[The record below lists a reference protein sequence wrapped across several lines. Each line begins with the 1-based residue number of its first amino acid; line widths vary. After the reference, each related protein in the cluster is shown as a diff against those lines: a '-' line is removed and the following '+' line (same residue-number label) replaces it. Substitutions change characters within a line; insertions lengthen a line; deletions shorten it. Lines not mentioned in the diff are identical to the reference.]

1 MNVAAGLPK
10 IGTEIWGV
18 IASVSLHAFAVAVFL
33 LVPNDRHVEA
43 QAPESISVEVITTQE
58 FEEALQKDRQ
68 QEEEPKLDEELDID
82 LDQTKPAQEQPN
94 AERKQAALQPRQN
107 AQRATLQPKPAR
119 DGESDEPKEIIPGT
133 PDGDINAP
141 PIPGRVVA
149 IPRARVPPKE
159 REALTGDKLREQ
171 LCHQEAIA
179 RITKTRNDL
188 QPDLVV
194 SSAIDEA
201 VTADQIIVANGAA
214 FRSNDRWYQL
224 KFRCEANAEQKSIV
238 AFEFLIGEAFP
249 QEELEV
255 RPATNVN

>member
-1 MNVAAGLPK
+1 MNVAAGLSK
-10 IGTEIWGV
+10 IGTEMWGI
-18 IASVSLHAFAVAVFL
+18 IASVSLHAFAVAAFL

-43 QAPESISVEVITTQE
+43 QAPESISVEVITPQE
-58 FEEALQKDRQ
+58 FEEALQKGRQ
-68 QEEEPKLDEELDID
+68 QEKEPDLDQKLDID
-82 LDQTKPAQEQPN
+82 LDQTKPTQEQPN
-94 AERKQAALQPRQN
+94 AEQKQAALQPRKN

-119 DGESDEPKEIIPGT
+119 NGESDEPKEIIPGT

-179 RITKTRNDL
+179 RITKIRNDL

-238 AFEFLIGEAFP
+238 VFEFLIGEAFP

-255 RPATNVN
+255 RPATTVN

>member
-1 MNVAAGLPK
+1 MKAAAGLSK
-10 IGTEIWGV
+10 IGTEIWGI
-18 IASVSLHAFAVAVFL
+18 IASVGLHALAMSAFL

-43 QAPESISVEVITTQE
+43 QVPESVSVEVVTPQE
-58 FEEALQKDRQ
+58 FEEARA
-68 QEEEPKLDEELDID
+68 QERPKENEPELDENLDID
-82 LDQTKPAQEQPN
+82 LDQTKPIEEQAEAEQEQ
-94 AERKQAALQPRQN
+94 ATLQPRQN
-107 AQRATLQPKPAR
+107 AQRAQQQQPEKEAQS
-119 DGESDEPKEIIPGT
+119 EEPKEVIPGK

-159 REALTGDKLREQ
+159 REPLTGDKQREQ

-179 RITKTRNDL
+179 RIAKSNSNL

-194 SSAIDEA
+194 SSAITEA
-201 VTADQIIVANGAA
+201 ITAEQIIVANGAA

-224 KFRCEANAEQKSIV
+224 KFRCEANAEQKTIL
-238 AFEFLIGEAFP
+238 AFDFLVGDAFP

-255 RPATNVN
+255 RPATSVN